1 MIETLCPPALI
12 YVCFSLTQI
21 VIDTFKGLYTMA
33 FFKFWVMMIFTFLL
47 NILCA
52 QGLGIISWLIVF
64 IPFMLMSVITM
75 ILIFAFGLDP
85 ETGKVMAIKKGHHTK
100 HKKHKKHHKEPRH
113 GGHTNDDD
121 SDSDSDSDDDHPRRK
136 HHRSHH
142 RRKHPR
148 HHRRGHEDPECKKKG
163 CSVMPSKDDGNC
175 DEIKKENGYCYKQC
189 YMKCA
194 NFDNSGKKCNYDSDC
209 KPGCAAPKFKVP
221 CDEQHSQKPT
231 KPGSV
236 GPEKF
241 ISNMITFNS
250 RLN

>member
-21 VIDTFKGLYTMA
+21 IIDTFKGLYTVA
-33 FFKFWVMMIFTFLL
+33 FFKFWVMLIFTFLL

-85 ETGKVMAIKKGHHTK
+85 ETGKIMTMKKDHHKKDKKHHNKHHTQDDSESGDEYPDR
-100 HKKHKKHHKEPRH
+100 HKKHHDK
-113 GGHTNDDD
+113 
-121 SDSDSDSDDDHPRRK
+121 RK
-136 HHRSHH
+136 
-142 RRKHPR
+142 R
-148 HHRRGHEDPECKKKG
+148 HHNKKHEDPECVKKG
-163 CSVMPSKDDGNC
+163 CTVMPNKDDGNC

-189 YMKCA
+189 YMKCS
-194 NFDNSGKKCNYDSDC
+194 NFDSSDKKCNYDSDC

-221 CDEQHSQKPT
+221 CDDQYSQKPS

-236 GPEKF
+236 GVERF
-241 ISNMITFNS
+241 INNMLTFNS

>member
-21 VIDTFKGLYTMA
+21 IIDTFKGLYTVA
-33 FFKFWVMMIFTFLL
+33 FFKFWVMLIFTFLL

-85 ETGKVMAIKKGHHTK
+85 ETGKIMAMKNNHHKKDKKHHKKRDKKDHTQDDSESDDEYPD
-100 HKKHKKHHKEPRH
+100 KHKKHHDK
-113 GGHTNDDD
+113 
-121 SDSDSDSDDDHPRRK
+121 RK
-136 HHRSHH
+136 
-142 RRKHPR
+142 R
-148 HHRRGHEDPECKKKG
+148 HHNKKHEDPECKKKG
-163 CSVMPSKDDGNC
+163 CTVMPNKDDGNC

-189 YMKCA
+189 YMKCS
-194 NFDNSGKKCNYDSDC
+194 NFDSSDKKCNYDSDC

-221 CDEQHSQKPT
+221 CDDQYSQKPSN
-231 KPGSV
+231 PGSV
-236 GPEKF
+236 GVEKF
-241 ISNMITFNS
+241 INNMLTFNS